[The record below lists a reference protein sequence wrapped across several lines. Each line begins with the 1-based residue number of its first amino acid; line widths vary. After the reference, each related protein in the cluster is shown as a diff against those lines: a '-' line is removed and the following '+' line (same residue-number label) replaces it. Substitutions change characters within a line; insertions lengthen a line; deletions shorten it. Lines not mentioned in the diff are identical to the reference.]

1 MADKKKILITGVTG
15 FVGSHML
22 RYLNNKN
29 AIVLGIDKNRSS
41 RIETREQT
49 LIYEFRSLDLLDFA
63 RLKDNIRSF
72 IPDVIMHF
80 ASLSNVAESWEKPD
94 FAFTNNTNIFLNL
107 VEAVRQLELD
117 CKILSVGSSEEYGK
131 VDKKKLPLTEESP
144 LNPISPYAVARTSQ
158 EMLSKVYAE
167 GYGMKIYLTRSFN
180 HIGPG
185 QSSRFFIPSMV
196 EQVLEANNNENIQTG
211 DLSIVRDFID
221 VRDVIRA
228 YWMILEKGTPGTVY
242 NICSGEGRVLRD
254 IVLKII
260 EMSGKQIN
268 VVKDPDRIR
277 PADNPA
283 IIGSYDKIFNELG
296 WEPQIHF
303 DQSLKDVVSYSMNN
317 K

>member
-1 MADKKKILITGVTG
+1 MLKFL
-15 FVGSHML
+15 SH
-22 RYLNNKN
+22 KN
-29 AIVLGIDKNRSS
+29 AVVLGMDKDRRSKNNA
-41 RIETREQT
+41 EDQN
-49 LIYEFRSLDLLDFA
+49 LIYEFRSLDLLDFS

-131 VDKKKLPLTEESP
+131 VDKKNLPLTEESP

-158 EMLSKVYAE
+158 EMLSKVYVD
-167 GYGMKIYLTRSFN
+167 GFGMKIFLTRSFN
-180 HIGPG
+180 HVGPG
-185 QSSRFFIPSMV
+185 QSHKFFIPSMV
-196 EQVLEANNNENIQTG
+196 KQVLDAQENDDIQTG

-260 EMSGKQIN
+260 EFSGKQIN
-268 VVKDPDRIR
+268 VVKNPDRIR

-303 DQSLKDVVSYSMNN
+303 DQSLKDVIRERS
-317 K
+317 

>member
-1 MADKKKILITGVTG
+1 MLNFLSDKNV
-15 FVGSHML
+15 V
-22 RYLNNKN
+22 
-29 AIVLGIDKNRSS
+29 VLGMDKNR
-41 RIETREQT
+41 RRNNNGWPQN
-49 LIYEFRSLDLLDFA
+49 LIYEFRSLDLLDFT

-72 IPDVIMHF
+72 MPDVIMHF

-94 FAFTNNTNIFLNL
+94 IAYTNNTNIFLNL

-131 VDKKKLPLTEESP
+131 VEKKNLPLTEESP

-158 EMLSKVYAE
+158 EMLSKVYVE

-196 EQVLEANNNENIQTG
+196 KQVLSANNDENIQTG

-221 VRDVIRA
+221 VRDVVRA
-228 YWMILEKGTPGTVY
+228 YWMILESGTPGSVY
-242 NICSGEGRVLRD
+242 NICSGEGRILRD

-260 EMSGKQIN
+260 DMSGKQIN
-268 VVKDPDRIR
+268 IEKNPDRLR
-277 PADNPA
+277 PADNQA

-296 WEPQIHF
+296 WEPKIHF
-303 DQSLKDVVSYSMNN
+303 DQSLQDVVRERS
-317 K
+317 